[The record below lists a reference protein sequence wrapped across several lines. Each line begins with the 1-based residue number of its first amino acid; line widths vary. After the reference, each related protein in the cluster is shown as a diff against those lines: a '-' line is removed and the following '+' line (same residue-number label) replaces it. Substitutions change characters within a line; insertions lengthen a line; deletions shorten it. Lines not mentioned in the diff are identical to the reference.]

1 VAVRFESVSLGAPG
15 ESSDVGEAD
24 STDGPFAGYREE
36 DETKWDTAR
45 FEKRAWMLLFL

>member
-1 VAVRFESVSLGAPG
+1 VRFESVLLGAPG

-36 DETKWDTAR
+36 EETKRDTAR
-45 FEKRAWMLLFL
+45 WEERACVLLFL